1 MFIKHSEYLLRKLV
15 ETDTSNLFKNYKGN
29 YDCAKYISSNPH
41 TDIEQTRQFIR
52 KCKSDYQT
60 NNPTS
65 LKFAIAEP
73 INNEVIGL
81 LIFVFN
87 EKYAEIHFGLSNNF
101 SGRGIATSVCYEGVR
116 WLKNQG
122 INNIRTQP
130 YSEHHASLRVLEKCG
145 FKNHGILYGFS
156 KFPQLGEG
164 LQNCM
169 DMRIENS

>member
-29 YDCAKYISSNPH
+29 YDCAKYILSNPH
-41 TDIEQTRQFIR
+41 TDIEQTRQFIS
-52 KCKSDYQT
+52 KCKFDYQT

-101 SGRGIATSVCYEGVR
+101 SGRGIATSVC
-116 WLKNQG
+116 L
-122 INNIRTQP
+122 
-130 YSEHHASLRVLEKCG
+130 SLI
-145 FKNHGILYGFS
+145 HI
-156 KFPQLGEG
+156 
-164 LQNCM
+164 
-169 DMRIENS
+169 